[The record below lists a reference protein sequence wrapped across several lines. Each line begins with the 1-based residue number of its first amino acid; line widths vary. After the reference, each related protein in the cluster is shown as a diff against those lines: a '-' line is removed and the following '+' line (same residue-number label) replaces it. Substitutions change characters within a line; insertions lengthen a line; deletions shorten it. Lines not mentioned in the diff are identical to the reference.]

1 MPGTNQAA
9 GRDFA
14 TRMLFELGVAY
25 TLITVTVWTS
35 GRSQRV
41 LFYTSGGW
49 ILLTSLFPRHT
60 RELIG
65 LKPFGLRRS
74 WWIIA
79 TALTFGS
86 AAVVLAA
93 RLGTLHLP
101 GRLEQLPM
109 RIFGYVVWSFVQQFI
124 LQDYFLYR
132 LRRLTANITFAVV
145 ATALLFAL
153 AHLPNL
159 LLTTTALFWGITSCA
174 LFTRYRDIYSLGVA
188 HALLGLCIAFT
199 IPDAVHHGMRVG
211 SGYATYHPH

>member
-49 ILLTSLFPRHT
+49 ILLTSFFPRHT

-65 LKPFGLRRS
+65 LKPSGLRCS

-79 TALTFGS
+79 TALAFGS

-159 LLTTTALFWGITSCA
+159 LLTTTALFWGNHFLCTVHTLSRH
-174 LFTRYRDIYSLGVA
+174 LFTCVA